1 MKKLIEDKM
10 TKIKIKSESIT
21 KAIDAL
27 NDCADVWFYES
38 NVYVLT
44 PEYIKQRTLLISIMK
59 NMLEEV
65 GEL

>member
-1 MKKLIEDKM
+1 M
-10 TKIKIKSESIT
+10 TRIKSEPIT

-27 NDCADVWFYES
+27 NDCTDVWFYES
-38 NVYVLT
+38 GVYVLT